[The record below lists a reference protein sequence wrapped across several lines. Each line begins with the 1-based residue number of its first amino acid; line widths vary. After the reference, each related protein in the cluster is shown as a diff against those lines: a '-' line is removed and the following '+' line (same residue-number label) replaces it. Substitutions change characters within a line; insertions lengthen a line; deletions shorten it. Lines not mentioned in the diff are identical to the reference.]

1 MNTVPKPFTMPVLQ
15 VHGLH
20 FGFGQRALFDN
31 WSCQI
36 FPGLT
41 VVLGGESTGKS
52 TLMHLLAGVMSPQA
66 GELTL
71 GDASICREPQR
82 YRQGVAWYD
91 AKDETTNA
99 LTAVDLFEQMRQH
112 DPDFNISDLNDLT
125 TGFGLQEH
133 LHKQPYMLSTGTQR
147 KVCLTASLAS
157 GAQLVLVDD
166 PFAALDMRSIQF
178 LKKCLSNRAQ
188 HPSKACVI
196 TLHQVPHD
204 LQVSDIID
212 LNGMHGGEK

>member
-20 FGFGQRALFDN
+20 FAFGQRVVFDN

-41 VVLGGESTGKS
+41 VLVGGESTGKS
-52 TLMHLLAGVMSPQA
+52 TLVRLLAGVISPET

-71 GDASICREPQR
+71 GEANLSRDPQR
-82 YRQGVAWYD
+82 CRQSVAWYD
-91 AKDETTNA
+91 PNDETTNA

-112 DPDFNISDLNDLT
+112 YPDFNTSDLNDLT

-133 LHKQPYMLSTGTQR
+133 LHKPTYMLSTGTRR

-157 GAQLVLVDD
+157 GARLVLVDD

-178 LKKCLSNRAQ
+178 LKKCLSDRAQ

-204 LQVSDIID
+204 LQVSDTID
-212 LNGMHGGEK
+212 LNGMHGGET

>member
-1 MNTVPKPFTMPVLQ
+1 MKPVPKTARMPVLQ

-52 TLMHLLAGVMSPQA
+52 TLMHLLSGVMSPQA
-66 GELTL
+66 GDLTL
-71 GDASICREPQR
+71 GDASLGREPQS
-82 YRQGVAWYD
+82 YRQRVAFCD
-91 AKDETTNA
+91 PKDETANE
-99 LTAVDLFEQMRQH
+99 LTAVDLFDRMRQRNS
-112 DPDFNISDLNDLT
+112 DVNTSDLNDLT
-125 TGFGLQEH
+125 TGLSLQEH
-133 LHKQPYMLSTGTQR
+133 LHKPMTMLSTGTRR

-157 GAQLVLVDD
+157 GATLVLLDD
-166 PFAALDMRSIQF
+166 PFAALDMQSIQF
-178 LKKCLSNRAQ
+178 LKRCLSDWAQ

-196 TLHQVPHD
+196 TLHQIPA
-204 LQVSDIID
+204 DIEVTNTID
-212 LNGMHGGEK
+212 LNGLHGGAT